1 MRLSLVIPIA
11 RLVLAVGL
19 ALGAG
24 HGTTAWAQSNDG
36 DDIDDIL
43 KSDDD
48 SDKKS
53 DDTVAKE
60 KRELLEANPDSVASP
75 DQDTQTPDEVQHP
88 HRIRPIKVL
97 QPKTFLKIGRWA
109 ITPHIGFVTNDPFVN
124 RYLIGAGITY
134 NPTEILGVEVSGTFS
149 PDLGTGDYKP
159 VTKQLVQDNQVSP
172 DISRIMW
179 FANVNLVFSP
189 IYGKVAVGGKSIVN
203 YDIFGVFGTGI
214 TQTRDDLDALQRPN
228 DPVAQATATQIHPT
242 SNFGGGIRAEFGQ
255 NIAVSLEGRSMIYIE
270 TVASTTLELKN
281 SFMLLGAVSFYFPG
295 MK

>member
-1 MRLSLVIPIA
+1 MRLSLLLPLA

-19 ALGAG
+19 TLGTG
-24 HGTTAWAQSNDG
+24 HSATAWAQSDDG

-43 KSDDD
+43 KSDDTRSTD
-48 SDKKS
+48 S
-53 DDTVAKE
+53 VAKE
-60 KRELLEANPDSVASP
+60 KRELLEANPDSITDKDQDLKTP
-75 DQDTQTPDEVQHP
+75 DQPKSH
-88 HRIRPIKVL
+88 HIRPIKVL
-97 QPKTFLKIGRWA
+97 QPKTFLKIGRWQ
-109 ITPHIGFVTNDPFVN
+109 ISPHVGFVTNDPFVN

-134 NPTEILGVEVSGTFS
+134 NATEILGIEVTGTFS

-159 VTKQLVQDNQVSP
+159 VTKQLVKDNQVSP

-179 FANVNLVFSP
+179 FAQANLVFSP

-214 TQTRDDLDALQRPN
+214 TQTRDDLDALQRPD

-242 SNFGGGIRAEFGQ
+242 SNFGGGIRGEFGQ
-255 NIAVSLEGRSMIYIE
+255 NLSVSLEGRSMIYIE